1 MEPASVPQK
10 RIAYIDVA
18 KGIGILLVVAAHN
31 DLILVSPF
39 LHRWIYSFHMPLFFF
54 LSGYFFKPAISFGV
68 LFKKRFNT
76 LLKPYIFT
84 VLLIYGTSVSFG
96 KMSFETA
103 LRRMAKFAYGSGYYL
118 DWVQLWF
125 IPHLFLLSFYALL
138 FYTIFKPEKNHWLR
152 ILVLLGLQALGVYA
166 IATFWEYPIR
176 LFGKEYVLYGLPFSA
191 DLLPVSGFF
200 FILGNEVRR
209 LLKSDFF
216 EKVWVVVISGL
227 ALLASNYFLVDFID
241 LNIRFYPDWF
251 VSTLEALLGIL
262 FVFSL
267 STHIAKRTKRL
278 SSVLQYVGNA
288 SLFILIFHVPIQG
301 FLGEKIQAVG
311 GSVGLSIALAFVL
324 GVLIS
329 LLIYELFFRNNPT
342 ALWWF
347 GRTVSKPV
355 NNSSSSGGSERGESP

>member
-1 MEPASVPQK
+1 
-10 RIAYIDVA
+10 
-18 KGIGILLVVAAHN
+18 VVAAHN
-31 DLILVSPF
+31 DLALVAPY

-54 LSGYFFKPAISFGV
+54 LSGYFFKPAISFGI
-68 LFKKRFNT
+68 LLKKRFNT

-103 LRRMAKFAYGSGYYL
+103 LRRMVKFAYGSGYYL

-138 FYTIFKPEKNHWLR
+138 FYTIFKPGKNHWLR

-166 IATFWEYPIR
+166 IGNFWDYPIR
-176 LFGKEYVLYGLPFSA
+176 LFGKEYVLFGLPFSA

-200 FILGNEVRR
+200 FVLGSEVRR

-216 EKVWVVVISGL
+216 EKVWVTVISGA
-227 ALLASNYFLVDFID
+227 ALFASNYFLVDFID
-241 LNIRFYPDWF
+241 FNGRFYPNWF

-262 FVFSL
+262 FVVAL
-267 STHIAKRTKRL
+267 STHIAKGTKRL
-278 SSVLQYVGNA
+278 SSGLQYVGNA
-288 SLFILIFHVPIQG
+288 SLFILIFHVPVQA
-301 FLGEKIQAVG
+301 FWGEKIQAVG
-311 GSVGLSIALAFVL
+311 GSVGFSIALAFVV
-324 GVLIS
+324 GVLVS
-329 LLIYELFFRNNPT
+329 LMIYELFFRNNPT

-347 GRTVSKPV
+347 GRTVSKPEK
-355 NNSSSSGGSERGESP
+355 NSSSGEGTEHGEST